1 MKDVRYFLKIITY
14 NIHSG
19 KDLSG
24 IPQLNP
30 IIEFFKN
37 EHAHVIGVQEINENH
52 QRGNQV
58 SKIEESLKMNCA
70 FAPNVKIGNGFYG
83 VGTFTSFK
91 ILNVHYLPLSSEKE
105 QRGLIHTIL
114 KVGDKNLNVLNTHLG
129 LTIDERN
136 KQFEEIEQ
144 FVHSL
149 HSPTILMG
157 DFNTTTPKFNS
168 LTMMDAAKKMKKSS
182 LPTFIPSKKRIDY
195 IFTSESIQIL
205 HYDVIPITMS
215 DHYPVMV
222 DILI

>member
-1 MKDVRYFLKIITY
+1 MKNDRYFLKVITY

-19 KDLSG
+19 KDLSN

-30 IIEFFKN
+30 IIEFLKN
-37 EHAHVIGVQEINENH
+37 NHAHVIGIQEINENN
-52 QRGNQV
+52 QRGNQI
-58 SKIEESLKMNCA
+58 SQIEDALKMNYA

-91 ILNVHYLPLSSEKE
+91 ILEVHYLPLSSEKE

-114 KVGDKNLNVLNTHLG
+114 KVGDKNFNVLNTHLG

-136 KQFEEIEQ
+136 KQFEEIER
-144 FVHSL
+144 FIHSL

-168 LTMMDAAKKMKKSS
+168 LRMIDTAKKMKKSF

-195 IFTSESIQIL
+195 IFTSHSIQIL
-205 HYDVIPITMS
+205 HYNVIPITMS